1 MQACRLLKHKRPEIF
16 FELNRKDHYIQG
28 SSGIATPTPWDAD
41 HPRKESLFSLT
52 NFTKIPKCKH
62 QRGSVNTMTENTK
75 TLSIRL
81 EIKDKEELGKYLNR
95 ESAEAILKQIRKKEI
110 VLTKKGVEF
119 IGVDTISESV
129 NTCEDCPYMND
140 LNMRGFEEVCD
151 YKGID
156 RQKALDKCVQM
167 LWR

>member
-1 MQACRLLKHKRPEIF
+1 
-16 FELNRKDHYIQG
+16 
-28 SSGIATPTPWDAD
+28 
-41 HPRKESLFSLT
+41 
-52 NFTKIPKCKH
+52 
-62 QRGSVNTMTENTK
+62 MTENTK

-81 EIKDKEELGKYLNR
+81 EIKDREELGKYLNR

-140 LNMRGFEEVCD
+140 LNMSGFEEVCD

-156 RQKALDKCVQM
+156 RQKALDKCVAM

>member
-1 MQACRLLKHKRPEIF
+1 
-16 FELNRKDHYIQG
+16 
-28 SSGIATPTPWDAD
+28 
-41 HPRKESLFSLT
+41 
-52 NFTKIPKCKH
+52 
-62 QRGSVNTMTENTK
+62 MTENTK

-81 EIKDKEELGKYLNR
+81 ENKDKEELGKYLNR
-95 ESAEAILKQIRKKEI
+95 ESAEAILKQIRRKEI

-167 LWR
+167 RWR